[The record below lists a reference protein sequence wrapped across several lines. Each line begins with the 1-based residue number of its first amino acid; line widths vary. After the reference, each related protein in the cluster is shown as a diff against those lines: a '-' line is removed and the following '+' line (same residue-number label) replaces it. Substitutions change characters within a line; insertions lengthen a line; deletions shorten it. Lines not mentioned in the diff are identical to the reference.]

1 MNPLNLFLA
10 QASDE
15 QSFTVIDDYGLAIK
29 EMLQANIF
37 PGDMLLKNFG
47 VSKHHRVIF
56 YDYDEVQYLTEMNFR
71 ALPKPSLDDLY
82 SGADLYSVAPQDVFP
97 EQLLT
102 FVMTNPKLKIFFK
115 RKNSSLFSQ
124 E

>member
-1 MNPLNLFLA
+1 
-10 QASDE
+10 
-15 QSFTVIDDYGLAIK
+15 
-29 EMLQANIF
+29 
-37 PGDMLLKNFG
+37 
-47 VSKHHRVIF
+47 VIF

-102 FVMTNPKLKIFFK
+102 FVMTNPKLKSYFEQTHPELLTVEYWQNAQADIINKVSKHIYPYPPEQRFNHIAKQK
-115 RKNSSLFSQ
+115 RLM
-124 E
+124 